1 MHTTPE
7 TETSTDTTQLTLRD
21 LQQVMIRVQIKAL
34 ETLERLMDDQKLTG
48 DEKVDKAKA
57 IERNRQRLSA
67 TQTLVH
73 CRAVQRELRER
84 RELAHRIRQDERLA
98 AKKAPHELASL
109 RRLHKLHPDEY
120 DDPDTPPPSPLAV
133 VGGDRSQIV
142 RRMRGRPEPS
152 DRPDN
157 TTSGGAA
164 DPSPHPDHT
173 TPTHWRTSA
182 QCHKEQQESP
192 KPFPTDIGKTLA
204 AQINAVAGSTRGL
217 HT

>member
-1 MHTTPE
+1 MHTTPD
-7 TETSTDTTQLTLRD
+7 TEINTDTTQLTLRD
-21 LQQVMIRVQIKAL
+21 LQAVMIRVQIKAL

-84 RELAHRIRQDERLA
+84 RELAHRIRQDERQA

-120 DDPDTPPPSPLAV
+120 DDPDTTPPSPL
-133 VGGDRSQIV
+133 GGAWEKVACADSAQD
-142 RRMRGRPEPS
+142 RMRGQPEPS
-152 DRPDN
+152 DR
-157 TTSGGAA
+157 S
-164 DPSPHPDHT
+164 DHT
-173 TPTHWRTSA
+173 TPPRPQHWPTSA
-182 QCHKEQQESP
+182 QCHKEHREAP
-192 KPFPTDIGKTLA
+192 KPLPTKIGKTFA
-204 AQINAVAGSTRGL
+204 AQIIAVAGSTRGL

>member
-1 MHTTPE
+1 MHTTP
-7 TETSTDTTQLTLRD
+7 DTLKPSELTLRD
-21 LQQVMIRVQIKAL
+21 LQTVMIRVQIKAL

-84 RELAHRIRQDERLA
+84 RELAHRIKQDERLA

-120 DDPDTPPPSPLAV
+120 DNPDRSFGGAMAHAENKTEGAGHADNGSPVGPPPPSPF
-133 VGGDRSQIV
+133 GGG
-142 RRMRGRPEPS
+142 RGRRWS
-152 DRPDN
+152 RQRPDE
-157 TTSGGAA
+157 GAVRTFR
-164 DPSPHPDHT
+164 PFRPHH
-173 TPTHWRTSA
+173 
-182 QCHKEQQESP
+182 QQ
-192 KPFPTDIGKTLA
+192 L
-204 AQINAVAGSTRGL
+204 RR
-217 HT
+217 

>member
-1 MHTTPE
+1 MHTTPD
-7 TETSTDTTQLTLRD
+7 TEINTDTTQLTLRD

-34 ETLERLMDDQKLTG
+34 ETLERLMDDQELTCN
-48 DEKVDKAKA
+48 EKVDKAKA

-84 RELAHRIRQDERLA
+84 RELAHRIKQDERLA

-120 DDPDTPPPSPLAV
+120 DNPDRSFGGAMAHAENKTEGAGHADNSSPVKPLPPSPLRGRRWSCA
-133 VGGDRSQIV
+133 DSAQD
-142 RRMRGRPEPS
+142 RMRGRSEPS
-152 DRPDN
+152 DHPDN

-164 DPSPHPDHT
+164 DPSPHPDH
-173 TPTHWRTSA
+173 
-182 QCHKEQQESP
+182 
-192 KPFPTDIGKTLA
+192 
-204 AQINAVAGSTRGL
+204 
-217 HT
+217 